1 MTDKIL
7 NLNNNNDNIIKW
19 YILDEERWMILY
31 GRYIKTLNE
40 KWKMIN
46 NRRSDKW
53 WGWSTNGDRR

>member
-31 GRYIKTLNE
+31 GRYIKTLND

-53 WGWSTNGDRR
+53 